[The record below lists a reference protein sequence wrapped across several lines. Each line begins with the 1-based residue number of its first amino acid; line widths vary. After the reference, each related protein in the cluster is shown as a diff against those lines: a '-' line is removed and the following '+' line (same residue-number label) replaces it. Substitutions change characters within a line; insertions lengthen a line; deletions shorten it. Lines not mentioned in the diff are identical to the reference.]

1 MFKQKMHRE
10 HEKKCTIFWGTN
22 KTDIYVWNKVSEYK
36 NLPKALYSGVHSV
49 NSNVH
54 LKLLCMKDNV
64 AFKTPNV
71 HTCSKSTKKCHYPPP
86 PDKIIILQ
94 ATLIMWTFSGSAHVL
109 TVKQTELIRHLCCNH
124 YGTNLTFIKNWPM
137 DVVFCKI
144 WIDE

>member
-1 MFKQKMHRE
+1 MK
-10 HEKKCTIFWGTN
+10 KKCTIFLGTN

-71 HTCSKSTKKCHYPPP
+71 HTCSKSTKKCHYPP
-86 PDKIIILQ
+86 
-94 ATLIMWTFSGSAHVL
+94 
-109 TVKQTELIRHLCCNH
+109 VKLLSFGPLLSCEHFLDRRMC
-124 YGTNLTFIKNWPM
+124 
-137 DVVFCKI
+137 
-144 WIDE
+144 